1 MKNKRFALTRVVAG
15 VTVTAL
21 LAACGAGSESSDTT
35 ERTRN
40 TTLWSAS
47 TVPTKVVV
55 YGTQDGLVEYVQVP
69 SESGEVTPT
78 NIATESMYGPLNAS
92 VVSVAVD
99 SSRSHIIYAGMF
111 GSSDAELRMAT
122 IGVPG
127 ATSIFSAPSTQTY
140 GMGYDPSSRVAAL
153 NHFDGSR
160 FRYVLHSIDEIES
173 PLVNS
178 THMFYMVP
186 NINSTRT
193 LISTNSNIR
202 EVNRTNPESVID
214 ASDSLAA
221 PPFDMWNFAQDT
233 QSSSV
238 YAARPTAGE
247 LVQTQASSSAPLT
260 KIATFASPATLAVF
274 SDGTLAIGKG
284 ANTSGGGSIV
294 GALSVYDP
302 SGTSPTIEM
311 SGVGSGAPAS
321 GLQSV
326 WAVESPIAN
335 TPPQVDGD
343 SVVGGSIYCGD
354 AQWRDDL
361 PLSRLSRKP
370 IEGVRSYAWFR
381 NGVQMEGVTSET
393 IELSEGGSYQ
403 CAVTAGNLAGSGQSA
418 QSEAIDV
425 PSSPSDE
432 STSTTVEGSGGS
444 EASPV
449 ESPVVTVPV
458 AAPATPVVVVTPS
471 LRSVK
476 WTFTG
481 RTVKVT
487 FRKYSGAT
495 KYRLYVRGATRKN
508 IVCKSAKTTV
518 TCTTT
523 TLKKGLN
530 SFSAKALS
538 TSGVTLALS
547 TKTRITK

>member
-1 MKNKRFALTRVVAG
+1 MKNKRFALTRLVAG

-21 LAACGAGSESSDTT
+21 LAACGTGSESSDTT

-55 YGTQDGLVEYVQVP
+55 YGTQDGLIEYVQVP

-78 NIATESMYGPLNAS
+78 RITQVAPNTTWWNA
-92 VVSVAVD
+92 VVTAAVD
-99 SSRSHIIYAGMF
+99 TSRSEVIFGGNSQDGKAYVSKVNTDGTGQSLIYEETTTLVF
-111 GSSDAELRMAT
+111 
-122 IGVPG
+122 
-127 ATSIFSAPSTQTY
+127 
-140 GMGYDPSSRVAAL
+140 GMGYDPVARIIAL
-153 NHFDGSR
+153 NHNKSGD
-160 FRYVLHSIDEIES
+160 I
-173 PLVNS
+173 
-178 THMFYMVP
+178 FYMVHSVDEV
-186 NINSTRT
+186 NSPLRNGVGAYYALPLLTSYGPGS
-193 LISTNSNIR
+193 LISTNSSIR
-202 EVNRTNPESVID
+202 LVQATSPTRIFSSSAVLSSSPY
-214 ASDSLAA
+214 
-221 PPFDMWNFAQDT
+221 DMWAFAKDT
-233 QSSSV
+233 TSDFIYGGRQRV
-238 YAARPTAGE
+238 GE
-247 LVQTQASSSAPLT
+247 LVQTKTDAGTAISTVRS
-260 KIATFASPATLAVF
+260 IASPASLAVF
-274 SDGTLAIGKG
+274 SDGTIAVGKG
-284 ANTSGGGSIV
+284 TGVTDNVPTV
-294 GALSVYDP
+294 GALTIVDP
-302 SGTSPTIEM
+302 TGASPDVEVG
-311 SGVGSGAPAS
+311 GVGSGEAAS

-326 WAVESPIAN
+326 WAVESPIAD
-335 TPPQVDGD
+335 TPAQIDGD
-343 SVVGGSIYCGD
+343 FEVGGSIYCGD
-354 AQWRDDL
+354 AAWRDDL

-393 IELSEGGSYQ
+393 IVLSQGGSYQ

-418 QSEAIDV
+418 QSEAVAV
-425 PSSPSDE
+425 PSLPGEETTTPS
-432 STSTTVEGSGGS
+432 EGST
-444 EASPV
+444 
-449 ESPVVTVPV
+449 ESPVVTVPA

-481 RTVKVT
+481 RTAKVT

>member
-15 VTVTAL
+15 VTITAL

-47 TVPTKVVV
+47 TVPTKLVV
-55 YGTQDGLVEYVQVP
+55 YGTQDGLIEYVQVP

-78 NIATESMYGPLNAS
+78 RITQVAPNTTWWNA
-92 VVSVAVD
+92 VVTAAVD
-99 SSRSHIIYAGMF
+99 TSRSEVIFGGNSQDGKAYVSKVNTDGTSQSLIYEETTTLVF
-111 GSSDAELRMAT
+111 
-122 IGVPG
+122 
-127 ATSIFSAPSTQTY
+127 
-140 GMGYDPSSRVAAL
+140 GMGYDPVARIIAL
-153 NHFDGSR
+153 NHNKSGD
-160 FRYVLHSIDEIES
+160 I
-173 PLVNS
+173 
-178 THMFYMVP
+178 FYMVHSVDEV
-186 NINSTRT
+186 NSPLRNGVGAYYALPLLTSYGPGS
-193 LISTNSNIR
+193 LISTNSSIR
-202 EVNRTNPESVID
+202 LV
-214 ASDSLAA
+214 LATS
-221 PPFDMWNFAQDT
+221 PT
-233 QSSSV
+233 RILSSS
-238 YAARPTAGE
+238 AALSSTPYDLWAFAKDTTSDFIYGGRQRVGE
-247 LVQTQASSSAPLT
+247 LVQTKTDAGTAISTVRA
-260 KIATFASPATLAVF
+260 IDSPASLAVF
-274 SDGTLAIGKG
+274 SDGTIAVGKG
-284 ANTSGGGSIV
+284 TGATDNVPTV
-294 GALSVYDP
+294 GALTIVDP
-302 SGTSPTIEM
+302 TGAAKDIEVG
-311 SGVGSGAPAS
+311 GVGSGEAAS

-326 WAVESPIAN
+326 WAVESPIAD
-335 TPPQVDGD
+335 TPAQIDGD
-343 SVVGGSIYCGD
+343 AEVGGSIYCGD
-354 AQWRDDL
+354 AGWRDDL

-370 IEGVRSYAWFR
+370 IEGVRSFTWFR

-393 IELSEGGSYQ
+393 IVLSEGGSYQ

-418 QSEAIDV
+418 QSEAFVV
-425 PSSPSDE
+425 PSLPGEETTTPS
-432 STSTTVEGSGGS
+432 EGST
-444 EASPV
+444 

-530 SFSAKALS
+530 SFSAKAL
-538 TSGVTLALS
+538 TSSGTTLALS

>member
-1 MKNKRFALTRVVAG
+1 MKNKRFALTRVIAG

-78 NIATESMYGPLNAS
+78 RITQVVPNTTWWNA
-92 VVSVAVD
+92 VVTAAVD
-99 SSRSHIIYAGMF
+99 TSRSEVIFGGNSQDGKAYVSKVNTDGTSQSLIYEETTTLVF
-111 GSSDAELRMAT
+111 
-122 IGVPG
+122 
-127 ATSIFSAPSTQTY
+127 
-140 GMGYDPSSRVAAL
+140 GMGYDPVARIIAL
-153 NHFDGSR
+153 NHNKSGD
-160 FRYVLHSIDEIES
+160 I
-173 PLVNS
+173 
-178 THMFYMVP
+178 FYMVHSADEV
-186 NINSTRT
+186 NSPLRNGVGAYYALPLLTSYGPGS
-193 LISTNSNIR
+193 LISTNSSIR
-202 EVNRTNPESVID
+202 LVQATNPTRIFSSSAVL
-214 ASDSLAA
+214 SSS
-221 PPFDMWNFAQDT
+221 PYDMWAFAKDT
-233 QSSSV
+233 TSDFIYGGRQRV
-238 YAARPTAGE
+238 GE
-247 LVQTQASSSAPLT
+247 LVQTKTDAGTAISTVRS
-260 KIATFASPATLAVF
+260 IASPASLAVF
-274 SDGTLAIGKG
+274 SDGTIAVGKG
-284 ANTSGGGSIV
+284 TGVTDNVPTV
-294 GALSVYDP
+294 GALTIVDP
-302 SGTSPTIEM
+302 TGASPDVEVG
-311 SGVGSGAPAS
+311 GVGSGEAAS

-326 WAVESPIAN
+326 WAVESPIAD
-335 TPPQVDGD
+335 TPAQIDGD
-343 SVVGGSIYCGD
+343 FEVGGSIYCGD
-354 AQWRDDL
+354 AAWRDDL

-381 NGVQMEGVTSET
+381 NGVQMEGVTSDT
-393 IELSEGGSYQ
+393 IVLSQGGSYQ

-418 QSEAIDV
+418 QSEAVAV
-425 PSSPSDE
+425 PSLPGEETTTPS
-432 STSTTVEGSGGS
+432 EGST
-444 EASPV
+444 

-481 RTVKVT
+481 RTAKVT

-518 TCTTT
+518 TCTTV

>member
-1 MKNKRFALTRVVAG
+1 MKNKRFVFTRVVAG

-78 NIATESMYGPLNAS
+78 RITQVVPNTTWWNA
-92 VVSVAVD
+92 VVTAAVD
-99 SSRSHIIYAGMF
+99 TSRSEVIFGGNSQDGKAYVSKVNTDGTSQSLIYEETTTLVF
-111 GSSDAELRMAT
+111 
-122 IGVPG
+122 
-127 ATSIFSAPSTQTY
+127 
-140 GMGYDPSSRVAAL
+140 GMGYDPVARIIAL
-153 NHFDGSR
+153 NHNKSGD
-160 FRYVLHSIDEIES
+160 I
-173 PLVNS
+173 
-178 THMFYMVP
+178 FYMVHSVDEV
-186 NINSTRT
+186 NSPLRNGVGAYYALPLLTSYGPGS
-193 LISTNSNIR
+193 LISTNSSIR
-202 EVNRTNPESVID
+202 LVQATNPTRIFSSSAVL
-214 ASDSLAA
+214 SSS
-221 PPFDMWNFAQDT
+221 PFDLWAFAKDT
-233 QSSSV
+233 TSDFIYGGRQRV
-238 YAARPTAGE
+238 GE
-247 LVQTQASSSAPLT
+247 LVQTKTDAGTAISTVRAVD
-260 KIATFASPATLAVF
+260 SPASLAVF
-274 SDGTLAIGKG
+274 SDGTIAVGKG
-284 ANTSGGGSIV
+284 TGATDNVPTV
-294 GALSVYDP
+294 GALTIVDP
-302 SGTSPTIEM
+302 TGAAPDIEVG
-311 SGVGSGAPAS
+311 GVGSGEAAS

-326 WAVESPIAN
+326 WAVESPIAD
-335 TPPQVDGD
+335 TPAQIDGD
-343 SVVGGSIYCGD
+343 AEVGGSIYCGD
-354 AQWRDDL
+354 AGWRDDL

-381 NGVQMEGVTSET
+381 NGVQMEGVTSDT
-393 IELSEGGSYQ
+393 IVLSQGGSYQ

-418 QSEAIDV
+418 QSEALAV
-425 PSSPSDE
+425 PSLPGEETTTPS
-432 STSTTVEGSGGS
+432 EGST
-444 EASPV
+444 

-481 RTVKVT
+481 RTAKVT

-523 TLKKGLN
+523 ALKKGLN